1 MPPSDWKGWS
11 LDPPLPRPH
20 LRAGSRGEGV
30 LLEIPAYLWP
40 ANGKQIFFLCFCVC
54 GCCVWACP
62 HLLQPRIVPP
72 HYYCCTFQHIITLL
86 YYKHTNGAV
95 LQCQCDGIPLIPL
108 TTWEGTLSGMV
119 AQLLA
124 EVSAQYYTSHR
135 LTILI
140 LIPIPREIGWIMHL
154 LQLPITLW
162 VHLQGMAM
170 LNPGLSVG

>member
-1 MPPSDWKGWS
+1 MKETTCEHNCSREMLIHSLKLIEHLVGRQGQRRGAQLHAMPPSDWKGWS

-20 LRAGSRGEGV
+20 LRAGSRGEEV

-108 TTWEGTLSGMV
+108 TT
-119 AQLLA
+119 
-124 EVSAQYYTSHR
+124 
-135 LTILI
+135 
-140 LIPIPREIGWIMHL
+140 
-154 LQLPITLW
+154 
-162 VHLQGMAM
+162 
-170 LNPGLSVG
+170 